1 MNDKLAVKI
10 GDEYLNLPNDFSID
24 IEDVNPLFNEGD
36 AFSYPTTVPLETNR
50 HILKNLDDVQSDK
63 RLVDFE
69 NEDVAIIVD
78 GNMFR
83 TGKVQTDED
92 EELAEEISISMVSN
106 IRTFSDMIGD
116 LTCPDIPVKDK
127 IQIGECIGNVQM
139 EVGFRYKLSYYAED
153 SW

>member
-1 MNDKLAVKI
+1 MNDRLAVTI
-10 GDEYLNLPNDFSID
+10 GDKYLNLPDDFSID
-24 IEDVNPLFNEGD
+24 FEDVNPLFNEGD
-36 AFSYPTTVPLETNR
+36 AFSYPATVPLETNR
-50 HILKNLDDVQSDK
+50 HILKNLDDIQSDK

-69 NEDVAIIVD
+69 NLDMAIFMD

-92 EELAEEISISMVSN
+92 EELQEEISISMVSN

-127 IQIGECIGNVQM
+127 IQIGECVGNVQM